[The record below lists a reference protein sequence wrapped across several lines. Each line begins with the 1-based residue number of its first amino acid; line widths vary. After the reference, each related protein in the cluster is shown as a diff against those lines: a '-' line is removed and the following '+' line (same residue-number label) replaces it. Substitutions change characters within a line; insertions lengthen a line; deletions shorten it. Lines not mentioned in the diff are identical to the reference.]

1 MRFNSTTGLSQAAL
15 YYRSRKLSRKVAII
29 QKNYEC
35 LTVGV
40 IKARNNIIY
49 FRIDSAFSAGITIG
63 LKHLEVMHI
72 ENVKKMYTIVLLYH
86 TKVKRSK

>member
-35 LTVGV
+35 STVGV

-63 LKHLEVMHI
+63 LKHLEV
-72 ENVKKMYTIVLLYH
+72 NAYRKC
-86 TKVKRSK
+86 